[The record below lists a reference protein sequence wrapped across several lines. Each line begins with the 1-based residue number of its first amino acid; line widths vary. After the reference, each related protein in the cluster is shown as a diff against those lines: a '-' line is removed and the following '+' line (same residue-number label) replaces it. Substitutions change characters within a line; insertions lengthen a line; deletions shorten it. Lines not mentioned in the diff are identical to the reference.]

1 MKVIDISMS
10 IHQAMPVYKNK
21 PEKKPALKFLQD
33 FSNSNSCESEILIG
47 MHTGT
52 HVDAPL
58 HMLPDGSTIDQIN
71 LAQVVTECRVLD
83 FTGLQDK
90 ITAHDLTAK
99 KIEPGSF
106 ILLKTKNSCEQ
117 GFDFNFM
124 FLEQSGAAYLVEAGV
139 SGVGIDALGIERD
152 QPGHPTHKI
161 LFKAG
166 IIIIEGLRL
175 ADIEEGDYFLCAA
188 PLKVVGAESA
198 PARAFLIRF

>member
-1 MKVIDISMS
+1 MKIIDISMD

-21 PEKKPALKFLQD
+21 PEKVPTLTFLQD
-33 FSNSNSCESEILIG
+33 FSNANSCESELKIG

-58 HMLPDGSTIDQIN
+58 HILRGASTIDQIN
-71 LAQVVTECRVLD
+71 LAKVVTSCRVLD
-83 FTGLQDK
+83 FTDLQDK
-90 ITAHDLTAK
+90 ITAADLAAK
-99 KIEPGSF
+99 EIKPNTF
-106 ILLKTKNSCEQ
+106 ILLKTTNSYNK
-117 GFDFNFM
+117 GFDFNFV
-124 FLEQSGAAYLVEAGV
+124 FLEQSGAKYLTEVRI

-161 LFKAG
+161 LFEAG

-175 ADIEEGDYFLCAA
+175 AQVEAGDYFLCAA

-198 PARAFLIRF
+198 PARALLIQS

>member
-21 PEKKPALKFLQD
+21 PEKKPVLKFVQD
-33 FSNSNSCESEILIG
+33 FTISNSCESELIIG

-58 HMLPDGSTIDQIN
+58 HMLPGGNTVDRIS
-71 LAQVVTECRVLD
+71 LAKVVTECRVLD

-90 ITAHDLTAK
+90 ITANNLATRE
-99 KIEPGSF
+99 IQPGAF
-106 ILLKTKNSCEQ
+106 ILLKTKNSYKQ
-117 GFDFNFM
+117 NFDFNFV
-124 FLEQSGAAYLVEAGV
+124 FLEQSGAIYLKEAGV

-152 QPGHPTHKI
+152 QPGHPTHKT
-161 LFKAG
+161 LFEAG

-175 ADIEEGDYFLCAA
+175 AGVEEGNYFLCAA